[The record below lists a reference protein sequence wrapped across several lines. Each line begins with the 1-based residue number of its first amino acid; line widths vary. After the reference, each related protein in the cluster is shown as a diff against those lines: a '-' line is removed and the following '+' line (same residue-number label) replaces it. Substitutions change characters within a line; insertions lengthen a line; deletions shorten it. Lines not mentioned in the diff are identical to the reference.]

1 MTWFPN
7 PVKIGDKLNLQTLLE
22 SPQCIRLVDLNGVE
36 ICKLN
41 LDDNG
46 KSIILPPD
54 LNAGVYIVEY
64 KTLNIV
70 HIQKLIL
77 TH

>member
-1 MTWFPN
+1 LTWFPN
-7 PVKIGDKLNLQTLLE
+7 PVKIGDKLNLQTSLE
-22 SPQCIRLVDLNGVE
+22 SPDCIRLMDLNGKE

-41 LDDNG
+41 LDDND

-70 HIQKLIL
+70 HVQILIL

>member
-1 MTWFPN
+1 M
-7 PVKIGDKLNLQTLLE
+7 
-22 SPQCIRLVDLNGVE
+22 DLNGKE

-41 LDDNG
+41 LDDKD

-70 HIQKLIL
+70 HVQKLIL